1 MRIIGPNRRLPC
13 ELIFKT
19 PSKQIVLNKNTYFLK
34 TDTDVDIFFTKG
46 AKQFYDYASNDE
58 FFSHGTVLLYNFIK
72 KKDFSIEK
80 VDCKQSLF
88 DRDIYSIGEYRG
100 IIFLIYE
107 EQ

>member
-1 MRIIGPNRRLPC
+1 MRITEQNRLPC

-19 PSKQIVLNKNTYFLK
+19 PSKQIVLNKNTYFVR

-46 AKQFYDYASNDE
+46 VKQFYDYALSNDE
-58 FFSHGTVLLYNFIK
+58 FFSYDKTVLFYNFIK

-80 VDCKQSLF
+80 VDNQNLF
-88 DRDIYSIGEYRG
+88 GRDIYSIGEYRG

>member
-1 MRIIGPNRRLPC
+1 MRIIGQNRRLPC

-19 PSKQIVLNKNTYFLK
+19 PSKQIVLNKNTYFVK

-46 AKQFYDYASNDE
+46 IDQFYDYASNDE
-58 FFSHGTVLLYNFIK
+58 FFSYDKIVLFYNFIK

-80 VDCKQSLF
+80 VDKQSLF
-88 DRDIYSIGEYRG
+88 GKDIYSIGEYRG